1 LTIKVDFVIRT
12 NIVYKKKN
20 SWWPK
25 SSMKASG
32 STMGLGLEITCG
44 IVEDYVGP
52 NSSHAPR
59 NAEHHLQGQ
68 LCSGLSVQSFDRMG
82 RAQNAGTQAQ

>member
-44 IVEDYVGP
+44 IVEDYGGQI
-52 NSSHAPR
+52 
-59 NAEHHLQGQ
+59 HLTRQET
-68 LCSGLSVQSFDRMG
+68 QSTTFKVSF
-82 RAQNAGTQAQ
+82 AAA